1 MVSRTRIIAQLK
13 TPLDQYVRQHFS
25 NVRVVR
31 ANKREGLIRARL
43 LGAKAAKGDILVF
56 LDSHTEAN
64 VDWLPPLL
72 VSYQKISFRSEK
84 IDQSIVME
92 KLVASDLEDIHL

>member
-1 MVSRTRIIAQLK
+1 MVQLILKISVKETIKIMTARTQLK

-72 VSYQKISFRSEK
+72 GKY
-84 IDQSIVME
+84 
-92 KLVASDLEDIHL
+92 

>member
-1 MVSRTRIIAQLK
+1 M
-13 TPLDQYVRQHFS
+13 RQHFS
-25 NVRVVR
+25 NVRIVR

-72 VSYQKISFRSEK
+72 GTYFFFKLMDSFINKGRS
-84 IDQSIVME
+84 I
-92 KLVASDLEDIHL
+92 